1 MPDVEQVVK
10 SDTGKDSYSPYKF
23 TAMPVRGAEVSFD
36 QSTHDRQATGD
47 QKCEGEFRSQSSPP
61 LSYADQ
67 GEDEE
72 GIPDNVF

>member
-1 MPDVEQVVK
+1 VIQTD
-10 SDTGKDSYSPYKF
+10 SCKDSYSPDEF
-23 TAMPVRGAEVSFD
+23 TAMPVGGAEVSFD
-36 QSTHDRQATGD
+36 EGPHDRQATGD
-47 QKCEGEFRSQSSPP
+47 NQCEGEFRSQSSPP

>member
-1 MPDVEQVVK
+1 MVK
-10 SDTGKDSYSPYKF
+10 SDAGEDRNTPDEF
-23 TAMPVRGAEVSFD
+23 TTVSVGSAEVSFD
-36 QSTHDRQATGD
+36 EGPHRGQATGD
-47 QKCEGEFRSQSSPP
+47 NQREGEFRSQSSPP